1 MKLAALALTGLVA
14 IIASAILVAPAL
26 GTDPT
31 GGDPLLGAVRAIS
44 AKYHSYEQAERDGY
58 SVAGE
63 PCVASPAGGMGFHA
77 VNRAL
82 VADPAIDP
90 LRPEILLYSAK
101 ENGNLELTGV
111 EYMRRAADQTAP
123 FDEADKP
130 TLFDRAFDGIMPE
143 HAPGMGWH
151 YDLHVW
157 LWQTNP
163 TGLLN
168 AWNPTVTC

>member
-1 MKLAALALTGLVA
+1 MKLAALAVTGLVA
-14 IIASAILVAPAL
+14 IIAAAILVAPAL

-31 GGDPLLGAVRAIS
+31 GGDPLLGAVRSIS
-44 AKYHSYEQAERDGY
+44 AKYHSYEQAQRDGY

-77 VNRAL
+77 VNPAL

-90 LRPEILLYSAK
+90 LRPELLLYAAK
-101 ENGNLELTGV
+101 ANGNLELTGV
-111 EYMRRAADQTAP
+111 EYLRRAADQTAP
-123 FDEADKP
+123 FDETDKP
-130 TLFDRAFDGIMPE
+130 TLFGRAFDGIMPE

-163 TGLLN
+163 SGLLN